1 MSCAILVTLLLC
13 KLSILASNQL
23 PTWRYSNVIV
33 LLSTAKT
40 ERIQSLMRTLART
53 HLTSPYCILDRV
65 ASRISAAAT
74 VALKFFMATVNGLE
88 PLAVAK
94 KKG

>member
-1 MSCAILVTLLLC
+1 
-13 KLSILASNQL
+13 
-23 PTWRYSNVIV
+23 
-33 LLSTAKT
+33 
-40 ERIQSLMRTLART
+40 MRTLART
-53 HLTSPYCILDRV
+53 HLTSSYCILDRV

-94 KKG
+94 KKVNLVS